1 MSDVVIICP
10 DFESG
15 ACLEEMCNGML
26 QDIHFCGYAD
36 DGQCLYGGFCRRGGR
51 WEHFTN
57 IRVATSSQGVS
68 NENGETAE
76 DASTESPT
84 LTNKQR
90 REHDWRIIR
99 KIRSE
104 ELTSAGTI
112 DGTGITEAA
121 KRAAAH
127 GLLMYYKNAR
137 SAASA
142 YSQALGKYPET
153 IWNKITLSDD
163 E

>member
-1 MSDVVIICP
+1 MSEIVIGCP
-10 DFESG
+10 DYESG
-15 ACLEEMCNGML
+15 ACLEEVCDGAL

-51 WEHFTN
+51 WEHFKN
-57 IRVATSSQGVS
+57 IRVATSSQGALP
-68 NENGETAE
+68 ENDETVE
-76 DASTESPT
+76 DTSTDSML
-84 LTNKQR
+84 LTDKQR
-90 REHDWRIIR
+90 REHDWQVIR

-112 DGTGITEAA
+112 DGTGIAEAA
-121 KRAAAH
+121 KRAEAR
-127 GLLMYYKNAR
+127 GQLIFYKNAR

-153 IWNKITLSDD
+153 IWNKMTLADD
-163 E
+163 D